1 MGTFK
6 YSSRK
11 LVYNLLSA
19 FFSNAPSLLLA
30 HDEEIGSSVV
40 NVEMH
45 FYFSLQII
53 ENEKDPRGVVQVC
66 RLINLTLTLFPHLSP
81 NTLNDLEMIGIG
93 YFPVTYVTPPLV
105 SGNIDIVTS
114 VFNCSS
120 SCSSRTLSKPR

>member
-1 MGTFK
+1 M
-6 YSSRK
+6 
-11 LVYNLLSA
+11 YNLLSA

-45 FYFSLQII
+45 IYFSLQII